1 MPPTTDE
8 ANETRGAIQFK
19 AVRPRRVFEEIGDQ
33 IRQDLVEGK
42 LRPGD
47 KLPAE
52 RLLAE
57 QFSVSRAALRESLR
71 ALEFAGI
78 VSLQKG
84 ANGGAV
90 ILDGTFNTVTQAIAD
105 VQRLGRV
112 TLPHIAETRTHIL
125 ELVIRLAIRRATE
138 ADLNA
143 LDETVART
151 AEYVANKDLTARMA
165 ASTEFYRLLA
175 AATGNQL
182 LVMLNESLD
191 SIMRPYVA
199 FVVKTLDYDVVRH
212 RRKFMKLF
220 RAKDEAKA
228 VAEMMAHLNRIHVL
242 IDAIES
248 PEAVDGRV

>member
-1 MPPTTDE
+1 MPSSAEKTNLRTPGI
-8 ANETRGAIQFK
+8 RFK

-33 IRQDLVEGK
+33 IRQDLVEGR

-52 RLLAE
+52 RALAE

-84 ANGGAV
+84 SNGGAV
-90 ILDGTFNTVTQAIAD
+90 ILDGTYNTVTQAISD

-112 TLPHIAETRTHIL
+112 TLPQIAETRIHIL
-125 ELVIRLAIRRATE
+125 ELVVRLAIRRATE
-138 ADLNA
+138 AELDA

-151 AEYVANKDLTARMA
+151 AEYVADKNLQARMQ
-165 ASTEFYRLLA
+165 ASSDFYRLLA

-182 LVMLNESLD
+182 VVILNEALD
-191 SIMRPYVA
+191 AILRPYVA
-199 FVVKTLDYDVVRH
+199 YVVKTLDYDVVKQ

-220 RAKDEAKA
+220 RAREEVKA
-228 VAEMMAHLNRIHVL
+228 VAEMSAHIAKIHAL
-242 IDAIES
+242 IADIP
-248 PEAVDGRV
+248 PEVVFRQS